1 MTLPLIYIIYII
13 IKGKMEVEYYIIYLL
28 NNTNTKMRKRAT
40 TSSSETSEG
49 VNCHDGC

>member
-1 MTLPLIYIIYII
+1 
-13 IKGKMEVEYYIIYLL
+13 MEVEYYIIYLL

-49 VNCHDGC
+49 VNCHDGCWYCLSSEWGKTRG